1 MIKASD
7 AKKKAGRPAKPK
19 NEATRSWTDDEISVL
34 IEAYAEHENLYK
46 TNHKR
51 YFNRDISQKS
61 LTSMG
66 STLKE
71 NGITATV
78 KQIGKKLTDLK
89 NYYGGQKRMIES
101 SKSSGAGADEVY
113 VSPWKFYQSIEFL
126 SDTLTPQKTKGNAN
140 DEDDGSPY
148 VDAKPP
154 STKRSKKIDLTQ
166 NNELHRAMSTTTTT
180 LELVISLKKNQ
191 KFQGE
196 DVDDTFGKLLVG
208 QLKLILECDLKD
220 DLKISLH
227 QM

>member
-46 TNHKR
+46 ANHKR

-66 STLKE
+66 NTLKE

-126 SDTLTPQKTKGNAN
+126 SGTLTPRKTKGNAN

-180 LELVISLKKNQ
+180 LELVISFKKES
-191 KFQGE
+191 K
-196 DVDDTFGKLLVG
+196 V
-208 QLKLILECDLKD
+208 
-220 DLKISLH
+220 SR
-227 QM
+227 

>member
-34 IEAYAEHENLYK
+34 IEACAEHENLYK

-66 STLKE
+66 NTLKE

-89 NYYGGQKRMIES
+89 NYYGGQKLMIES
-101 SKSSGAGADEVY
+101 SKSSQTGADEVY
-113 VSPWKFYQSIEFL
+113 VSPWKFYEMKFQNFL
-126 SDTLTPQKTKGNAN
+126 NDAFTPRKTKSNAN
-140 DEDDGSPY
+140 DQDDGSPY
-148 VDAKPP
+148 VDTKPP
-154 STKRSKKIDLTQ
+154 SAKTSNKLALAP
-166 NNELHRAMSTTTTT
+166 NNELHRVMSTAATAS
-180 LELVISLKKNQ
+180 ESVILSKRN
-191 KFQGE
+191 
-196 DVDDTFGKLLVG
+196 
-208 QLKLILECDLKD
+208 
-220 DLKISLH
+220 
-227 QM
+227 